1 MKRGISLLLTLV
13 IMLMVFSSVIIAVN
27 ATDNTA
33 KSYKPETTTKTNE
46 NHGGLVEEPSTT
58 KPVNYSKPTTP
69 KASTTNA
76 IDGIQISW
84 NKVAGATK
92 YNVYRRQAG
101 YKTWTLVGT
110 TTSNTLLDKNVKSG
124 VYYCY
129 SVRAYNSAG
138 KYSDYISS
146 MTSLRKYMAVP
157 KLTGISNA
165 TNGLYIK
172 WNAVPGVTNGYRVY
186 RRGAG
191 QATWTYLG
199 TTKNTY
205 YTDTAVKNRSGE
217 YFRYTVI
224 ADGGYHSKFDT
235 TGLYLLRLSNP
246 TFTIDPCNGFIID
259 CKPVKGATSYNLYR
273 KTANSNWKFV
283 TTLYYNE
290 YENNYGYQDWW
301 IDEGVPYTYAVKA
314 CKGNVTSSYY
324 TITSTCYRVA
334 TG

>member
-1 MKRGISLLLTLV
+1 MKRGTSLLLTLV

-27 ATDNTA
+27 AADNTA

-46 NHGGLVEEPSTT
+46 NYGGLVEEPSTT

-69 KASTTNA
+69 KTSTTNA
-76 IDGIQISW
+76 ISGVQISW
-84 NKVAGATK
+84 NKVTGATK

-110 TTSNTLLDKNVKSG
+110 TTSTTLLDKNVKSG

-157 KLTGISNA
+157 KLIGISNA

-191 QATWTYLG
+191 QATWTYLS

-205 YTDTAVKNRSGE
+205 YTDTVVKNRSGE

-246 TFTIDPCNGFIID
+246 VFTIAPTNGCDINWES
-259 CKPVKGATSYNLYR
+259 VKGATHYKVYVR
-273 KTANSNWKFV
+273 TEESNWKCV
-283 TTLYYNE
+283 GTCKNTETYYSARNFE
-290 YENNYGYQDWW
+290 ALAGEKY
-301 IDEGVPYTYAVKA
+301 IFAVRA
-314 CKGNVTSSYY
+314 YCGNTSSFYY
-324 TITSTCYRVA
+324 TASTTYIVYF
-334 TG
+334 